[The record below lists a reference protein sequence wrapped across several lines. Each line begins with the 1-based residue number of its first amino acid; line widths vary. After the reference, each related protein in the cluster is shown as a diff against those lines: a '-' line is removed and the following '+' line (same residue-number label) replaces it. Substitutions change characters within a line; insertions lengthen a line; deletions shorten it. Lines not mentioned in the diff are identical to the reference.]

1 MFMPVL
7 AVIYG
12 GINALK
18 NKLALLSG
26 ILCIGLVIAFIFY
39 TGKDN
44 QKKKGYTTTG
54 FAMGTAVTVS
64 VYSDQ
69 GRQDADAVIDCVSRL
84 EREQISWRIEG
95 SEVYR
100 VNHEYKA
107 GEPYEISYDLASA
120 VLQGKEV
127 SAAGDDLLALTIL
140 SLIHI

>member
-1 MFMPVL
+1 MYRAGNCVYL
-7 AVIYG
+7 
-12 GINALK
+12 
-18 NKLALLSG
+18 
-26 ILCIGLVIAFIFY
+26 FIPERI
-39 TGKDN
+39 TR
-44 QKKKGYTTTG
+44 KKKGYTTTG

-95 SEVYR
+95 AEVYR

-120 VLQGKEV
+120 VLQEKRSKRGRR
-127 SAAGDDLLALTIL
+127 
-140 SLIHI
+140 